1 MFGHVPN
8 FESNK
13 PSTEVLIYEND
24 LENEAQIAHI
34 KKIHRPFGRASIYNM
49 QKLS

>member
-24 LENEAQIAHI
+24 LENEAQITHI